1 MAASKIPPMK
11 ESGVF
16 QSIGGMIQDFFEIFK
31 QASNSDVFVALA
43 SIVGVT
49 ITLEIIIKGFQVYA
63 GKTQTP
69 TQDLIWSISFKIILI
84 SIALDYTGYLQAIKD
99 AMQEIHGIMS
109 GHKDLWVAMDSRYNE
124 TLNFTN
130 YLMYNEKNSWEI
142 GAMGLTVKLVTPSA
156 SFAAILIWISFAL
169 GIVSTFFIVAT
180 GEITLRILMIFLPL
194 ILICKA
200 YKFGDQMFTQWINAF
215 VSNLLVVFIV
225 GSLFDIFTKKFSAY
239 VGLIETKLKNG
250 EDFSNLVIG
259 FDILLVGIV
268 LCLILKIA
276 TNIAKELGSVSLEGD
291 KMGSAISGAMAGGV
305 ASATSTAWRGAG
317 AAMGASKNIIG
328 AASTG
333 GAGAAFKAAGGAARS
348 ATVGAAKM
356 GASAFAKGK

>member
-1 MAASKIPPMK
+1 MPTGSAIATSK
-11 ESGVF
+11 STVF
-16 QSIGGMIQDFFEIFK
+16 QSIGEMIHSFFDIFK

-63 GKTQTP
+63 GKTETP
-69 TQDLIWSISFKIILI
+69 TKDLIWSISFKIILI

-109 GHKDLWVAMDSRYNE
+109 GHKDLWAAMDNRFNE

-130 YLMYNEKNSWEI
+130 YLMYHEKNSLKI
-142 GAMGLTVKLVTPSA
+142 GGMGLSVTLVTPSA
-156 SFAAILIWISFAL
+156 SFAAFLIWISFAL

-200 YKFGDQMFTQWINAF
+200 YKFGDDMFKQWINAF
-215 VSNLLVVFIV
+215 ISNLLVVFIV

-276 TNIAKELGSVSLEGD
+276 TNIAKELGSVSIEGLGIG
-291 KMGSAISGAMAGGV
+291 KAMAGG
-305 ASATSTAWRGAG
+305 AAAATSAAWRSAG
-317 AAMGASKNIIG
+317 ATMGAAKNVIG

-333 GAGAAFKAAGGAARS
+333 GTGAAFKAAGGAVGS
-348 ATVGAAKM
+348 AAAGAAKM
-356 GASAFAKGK
+356 GASALAKGK